1 MLNKF
6 FIISIDTECDKDKN
20 WKVIKPLSF
29 IGVYEGVN
37 ILEKIFDKYNIRA
50 VYLLSPE
57 VIYDEKS
64 VLIFKDLLKKGVEL
78 GTHLHG
84 EFIEPNKKENIE
96 YANEYT
102 SDYEDEIEF
111 EKLKNL
117 TDLFIK
123 TFHFN
128 PISYRAGRFSIS
140 NRTYKFLKILNYKVD
155 SSVAPFSKISDID
168 HTDKPDYPYFVN
180 GILEVPITV
189 YSRNPKLYKIFR
201 NSKLY
206 NFRFFRRIFNK
217 FFGNIWVR
225 PSNYNFEEMK
235 FAIEKYERK
244 YKDRKIFINIMFH
257 NVEVIENLSPYDSK
271 FLLKNLEMIINYLT
285 EKGYKNIRL
294 MDVYDI
300 LIQFKGF

>member
-64 VLIFKDLLKKGVEL
+64 VLIFKDLLKKNVEL

-117 TDLFIK
+117 TELFIK

-271 FLLKNLEMIINYLT
+271 FLLKNLEMIIIYLT

-300 LIQFKGF
+300 LIQLKGF